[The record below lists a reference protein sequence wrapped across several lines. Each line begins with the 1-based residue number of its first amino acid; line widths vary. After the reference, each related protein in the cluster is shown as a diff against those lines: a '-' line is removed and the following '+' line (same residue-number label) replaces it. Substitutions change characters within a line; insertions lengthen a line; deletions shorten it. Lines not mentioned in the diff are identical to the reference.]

1 MNSRPLPYQGSALPL
16 SYKSEIFDDGA
27 GDEVR
32 TRDMQLGRLP
42 LYQLS
47 YSRMLVLT
55 TSTKLDGGERRIR
68 TFETF
73 VAELQSAPFGR
84 SGISPYHTYT
94 VLFFT
99 LNLHFKNGADTRI
112 RTVDLLI
119 TSQLLYQLSYAGIFI
134 AFCTFRIRT
143 ECSLAKLR

>member
-1 MNSRPLPYQGSALPL
+1 
-16 SYKSEIFDDGA
+16 
-27 GDEVR
+27 
-32 TRDMQLGRLP
+32 
-42 LYQLS
+42 
-47 YSRMLVLT
+47 MLVLT

-119 TSQLLYQLSYAGIFI
+119 TSQLLYQLSYAGNMASI
-134 AFCTFRIRT
+134 
-143 ECSLAKLR
+143 LLKLK

>member
-16 SYKSEIFDDGA
+16 SYKSDIFDGA
-27 GDEVR
+27 GDEDR

-47 YSRMLVLT
+47 YSRMLVRHL
-55 TSTKLDGGERRIR
+55 SKLDGGERRIR

-73 VAELQSAPFGR
+73 VAELQSAPFDR

-99 LNLHFKNGADTRI
+99 LYYHTLRWCRHTDSNCGPTDYKSVALPTELCRLFLSVSYVSYRNGVQFSKT
-112 RTVDLLI
+112 
-119 TSQLLYQLSYAGIFI
+119 
-134 AFCTFRIRT
+134 
-143 ECSLAKLR
+143 